1 MDIYIETAYNKAMKR
16 RILFILIA
24 MISCTAI
31 GLSFFFGLSF
41 TSEMDRILIRDRR
54 ELAKQVERRLQLLE
68 DLLSIIESSM
78 RDHAELSLNNAYN
91 KLRSIESN
99 PEKWDDSLLV
109 AEAERIGLVNLYVIG
124 PDLIVRSSS
133 FPPDRGLRLGEVG
146 YNFPVFLSE
155 IMGSGVTATQRLTT
169 SIETGALTVYSYFS
183 PENENFILQL
193 SIGLEDYLEQNQNS
207 FSPAML
213 FSSLL
218 EEHSYVVEADLF
230 TYNLP
235 RNWSLVSGDEV
246 FLDGRIQNELEEN
259 GQYREIVGNRLVTYQ
274 RQRFLRTDNPIRQ
287 EFVLRLHY
295 DTGYYRRVLRRF
307 YLRGALITLILI
319 TMASGLAGVIID
331 KQLIR
336 KVARLHSVLLLAH
349 GGDSYERLDENQSIR
364 EFSEI
369 AAALNSFME
378 SATVREHQ
386 LARQTSDLSSA
397 LHQRDVLLREIHHRV
412 KNNLQIIVS
421 LISIEQ
427 SRVNETSALVFEQ
440 ISTRVRAMS
449 AVHEIL
455 YEADNLEG
463 AQLEE
468 LVERVYRSVLAV
480 YGMNTI
486 ACSFSYNVPDIVLP
500 IDVAIP
506 LSLILT
512 EAITNSLKYSN
523 CNSETGIRLKMTAV
537 TGPGDR
543 GLELLFRD
551 NGEGF
556 PEEAHFKDGFGF
568 ILMRGLAEQI
578 GGRLETLNDNGAVI
592 RIILS
597 DFSLERKP

>member
-1 MDIYIETAYNKAMKR
+1 MKR

-68 DLLSIIESSM
+68 ELLSIIEHPM
-78 RDHAELSLNNAYN
+78 RDQAELSLNDAYN
-91 KLRSIESN
+91 NLLSIESD
-99 PEKWDDSLLV
+99 PRKWDDSLLV
-109 AEAERIGLVNLYVIG
+109 SEAERIGSVNLYVIG

-133 FPPDRGLRLGEVG
+133 FPQDRGLRLGEIG
-146 YNFPVFLSE
+146 YNFLIFLRE
-155 IMGSGVTATQRLTT
+155 IMGSGDTVTQRLTT
-169 SIETGALTVYSYFS
+169 SIETGALTIYSYFG
-183 PENENFILQL
+183 PEDQDFILQL
-193 SIGLEDYLEQNQNS
+193 SIGLEDYLEQNRNS

-230 TYNLP
+230 TYNFP
-235 RNWSLVSGDEV
+235 RNWSLVSGEEV
-246 FLDGRIQNELEEN
+246 ILDSRIQRELEES
-259 GQYREIVGNRLVTYQ
+259 GQFREMLDNRLVTYQ
-274 RQRFLRTDNPIRQ
+274 RQRFLRADNPIRQ
-287 EFVLRLHY
+287 EFVLKLHY
-295 DTGYYRRVLRRF
+295 DMGYYRRVLRRF

-336 KVARLHSVLLLAH
+336 KVARLHSVLLVAH
-349 GGDSYERLDENQSIR
+349 GGDNYERLEENQSVR

-412 KNNLQIIVS
+412 KNNLQIIIS

-427 SRVNETSALVFEQ
+427 SRVNEASALVFEQ

-500 IDVAIP
+500 IDIAIP

-537 TGPGDR
+537 TGSDNR

-556 PEEAHFKDGFGF
+556 PDEAQFNDGFGF

-592 RIILS
+592 RIILP
-597 DFSLERKP
+597 DFTCANSRE